1 MTLSEKIIRLRK
13 ANGWSQENLAEKLNV
28 SRQTVSRWEG
38 STALPD
44 AGNILQLSKLFAVT
58 ADYLLNDDYES
69 DNDLPKVKEIN
80 QDGLNQIMFFL
91 VMLEVMTLIIQF
103 MAAIILQNTFFA
115 VLSFIP
121 FVAAIGGFEY
131 AYQKNAAKANNT
143 TKVFRKKFYKISAWL
158 GMYFPTRFIV
168 KALAYFYPRPYNTLV
183 LECIILAIYLMTVTL
198 ILLQIEKKS
207 IDNSK

>member
-69 DNDLPKVKEIN
+69 DNDLPKVKEIK
-80 QDGLNQIMFFL
+80 QDGLNQIMFFW
-91 VMLEVMTLIIQF
+91 VMLEVMALIIQF

-131 AYQKNAAKANNT
+131 AYQKNAAKANNA

-168 KALAYFYPRPYNTLV
+168 KALAYFYPLPYNTLV